1 MLYLRL
7 FNDEKSVKKKNRI
20 FLNFFIKIKIFILC
34 IIFFLLLRNEDNVG
48 KISERLP
55 REDMFPVGFSPL
67 ARDEKNGYLKIRKVR
82 QNERENI
89 SFSSESRVNISTTH
103 DDRSRLNVFED
114 VYNLF
119 CRENFINE
127 KYFLLFWC
135 FGKKGTYKRRGHIS
149 RILLERM
156 KKNASYENGKGSENT
171 TFSVDGGESE
181 SENEDDEPKN
191 QLPSASN
198 EVSEGM
204 IFFCFIFISATML
217 QFILSKIHRL
227 NIPVSVIWFLYGMC
241 TYVIAKNFNMFEEN
255 TLHKSIINA
264 RNIDSSVL
272 YFILLPI
279 LLYEATQDINYY
291 AFKNFLYGGIG
302 LAVIGVALQVGILG
316 ILFYYSFMYRQD
328 QSPLSSSFLLASILS
343 STDPVAVLSILS
355 VVDAPSK
362 ISSMFHVES
371 LINDGSSVLLFQFF
385 FYLTIGYKANTS
397 QYLILFVKLLFLS
410 PIFGI
415 GMAMLTFA
423 WINLYRKYY
432 YNQCLATITMCYL
445 SYFVSEYYF
454 NLSGPLAIVCYGLFI
469 NAYGHIALDEVAQ
482 RKHKEIVELLSL
494 MGNSSIFI
502 ISGIVSFGMMENVFK
517 DNLYFFLY
525 IVLTYI
531 YLVLARSI
539 MILIFKPFLSR
550 IGYPINWKEIL
561 LLIWGGLRGGIV
573 LVLGLRIEAENKI
586 NDKLTKE
593 LAYYISGSVLLI
605 LTIQGLTFECLY
617 KLLNIYPPNPF
628 RIVYLEKVLKM
639 IDYNFY
645 IRKKSLKN
653 YWLFKGTNILHFSNK
668 IVPELYWRKMNKY
681 GEFDLRL
688 PDIYACLQDISSC
701 DISFWERA
709 YDSQTVIESFDGVS
723 SNGNGSFPNKN
734 ENKISPSRGKK
745 SDNNSNNNNSA
756 HSSSN
761 RRILQKNELSS
772 ITDNDAE
779 NERGTSNNRNVHI
792 HRGRENPSSIKKK
805 KSIYDEVKWKNSN
818 FTDIEYEDNSDEY
831 SYINNDDNN
840 SKKKK
845 KREKIKVRNNT
856 SRRDRVGEFISRG
869 KTSFDNFPYK
879 REMKINIIRNN
890 DNYFSSND
898 EDEHNYTSINYSLS
912 SKNFDKLSNH
922 LNELSDNESCYTDKV
937 CENSKI
943 KSLNAF
949 NYDKIS
955 IKTYDRLINK
965 MNYREFKRTRREK
978 ENFTVIDSIVDNN
991 NEKETFNPKY
1001 NLRLIEHATH
1011 LPKTFSDNLLV
1022 KSNMKNEKGSNGD
1035 AKSGAPDSSENEKR
1049 NKKNIPNSLHEQASV
1064 KEDDLGK
1071 EIDSVKE
1078 AEVGKDRDG
1087 EKQYVQQDSS
1097 PGEEHLMKNIN
1108 YDNITK
1114 KDENL
1119 LNNYKDVKRIPEGT
1133 NENTLGLPNADQ
1145 AENEL
1150 LMSDNF
1156 IIKIQK
1162 EISNECEEDQE
1173 NESLKGERGEGH
1185 ENDLEEKD
1193 DEAEEQGGGS
1203 LKNCITCVTNEQS
1216 NVVDDIINYVGGE
1229 KKNNEPNFEEYLT
1242 YKNLFALN
1250 SDGMKISSFF
1260 NNNYDKESY
1269 LKNRVRN
1276 PSEINISTK
1285 GTDSRT
1291 LMLMNKEI
1299 EKRKKMKNTN
1309 KSRCTSCTR
1318 VLDFTVRPLI
1328 KRDSN
1333 RSALK
1338 VKGSK
1343 GGRRERGY
1351 NHNCDNADNEEF
1363 RCGDCQNVE
1372 INQNYSNSNAGD
1384 DNIVSNNNNSND
1396 DFIEGKKG
1404 MPKVQ
1409 RNSTTDFI
1417 ARRYDTDQTIN
1428 FECIEDVCQKKH
1440 VATFYSFLKRPKMK
1454 IKNKLFSE
1462 IRRARSHES
1471 YSNSKDKS
1479 GKSKDDVFYSSLK
1492 KKIVRKEREGELYI
1506 MIFNTCRELYK
1517 KLYVN
1522 GFISGECLLTLTSI
1536 LDLSADF
1543 ALKKV
1548 RMNPIKAWADAFDK
1562 GKNKSSSKRR
1572 RSIDHRNGFEY
1583 EFNVLLS
1590 KLKINTRRSFFF
1602 SPKVVNIFLV
1612 YEHCMKDLQII
1623 LSYVDV
1629 HQCTLDKGGIT
1640 MKLLL
1645 GKNLLRSYYRNIELA
1660 KSLIPHMV
1668 KKYKDVVKY
1677 CLIKIGADMLMH
1689 LKKTIVNEQAANGL
1703 LLTQDNEKLNGIF
1716 YEQQIKINRYR
1727 PYLHYFLKKNMF
1739 KMIIK

>member
-1 MLYLRL
+1 MLYLKL
-7 FNDEKSVKKKNRI
+7 FNYEKSTKKKNRI
-20 FLNFFIKIKIFILC
+20 FSSFIIKNK
-34 IIFFLLLRNEDNVG
+34 IFFLFILFLLLKNEENLFERSSLFLRKIGCTVSSVLLWGNEKSGDMKIQKTNEEHG
-48 KISERLP
+48 EYIKISG
-55 REDMFPVGFSPL
+55 EDSG
-67 ARDEKNGYLKIRKVR
+67 
-82 QNERENI
+82 NI
-89 SFSSESRVNISTTH
+89 SSSYHNYAL
-103 DDRSRLNVFED
+103 LNVIED
-114 VYNLF
+114 EYNIF
-119 CRENFINE
+119 CDSNGIYKTYLDLVGYSCKNRSHWGRIN
-127 KYFLLFWC
+127 
-135 FGKKGTYKRRGHIS
+135 IS
-149 RILLERM
+149 RILGERTRR
-156 KKNASYENGKGSENT
+156 KRQYEMGNEEEKLNKDLNEL
-171 TFSVDGGESE
+171 
-181 SENEDDEPKN
+181 EDDVHRN
-191 QLPSASN
+191 QLPSASD

-217 QFILSKIHRL
+217 QFILSKIHKL
-227 NIPVSVIWFLYGMC
+227 SIPVSVIWFLYGMC
-241 TYVIAKNFNMFEEN
+241 TYAIAKNFNMFEDN

-272 YFILLPI
+272 YFVLLPI

-316 ILFYYSFMYRQD
+316 VLFYYSFMYRQE

-385 FYLTIGYKANTS
+385 FYLTIGYKANAS
-397 QYLILFVKLLFLS
+397 QYVILFVKLLFLS
-410 PIFGI
+410 PVFGI

-502 ISGIVSFGMMENVFK
+502 ISGIISFGMMENVFK
-517 DNLYFFLY
+517 DNLNSFMY

-531 YLVLARSI
+531 YLVFARSI
-539 MILIFKPFLSR
+539 MILIFTPFLSR
-550 IGYPINWKEIL
+550 IGYPVNWKEIL

-573 LVLGLRIEAENKI
+573 LVLGLRVEAENKI
-586 NDKLTKE
+586 NDTLTKE

-617 KLLNIYPPNPF
+617 KMLNIYPPNPF

-701 DISFWERA
+701 NISFWERA
-709 YDSQTVIESFDGVS
+709 CDSQTVIESFDDVS
-723 SNGNGSFPNKN
+723 NPGKGSFPLKKK
-734 ENKISPSRGKK
+734 ENKEAEAVSKK
-745 SDNNSNNNNSA
+745 RSENKGTDNNICT
-756 HSSSN
+756 N
-761 RRILQKNELSS
+761 RRNLKNNDLLSVTDKD
-772 ITDNDAE
+772 IT
-779 NERGTSNNRNVHI
+779 NERNREKRMNNINI
-792 HRGRENPSSIKKK
+792 SKNKENLNARKK
-805 KSIYDEVKWKNSN
+805 KSIYEEIKWKNSN
-818 FTDIEYEDNSDEY
+818 FTDMEYDDNSDEY
-831 SYINNDDNN
+831 SYVNNEDSN
-840 SKKKK
+840 SRNKKKK
-845 KREKIKVRNNT
+845 KEMGNYIKDRY
-856 SRRDRVGEFISRG
+856 RVGEEYIYRG
-869 KTSFDNFPYK
+869 KRHYDNSSQK
-879 REMKINIIRNN
+879 GDMQINIIRNN

-898 EDEHNYTSINYSLS
+898 EDEHNYTNINRSLS
-912 SKNFDKLSNH
+912 SKYFDKLSNH

-943 KSLNAF
+943 KNLNAF

-965 MNYREFKRTRREK
+965 MNYREFKRTATEK
-978 ENFTVIDSIVDNN
+978 ENFNVIDSIVDNKN
-991 NEKETFNPKY
+991 DKETFNPKY
-1001 NLRLIEHATH
+1001 NLRLIEHATD
-1011 LPKTFSDNLLV
+1011 LPKTLSDNLLV
-1022 KSNMKNEKGSNGD
+1022 RTSADNESLSSED
-1035 AKSGAPDSSENEKR
+1035 AKSDVLASNEQGGRRK
-1049 NKKNIPNSLHEQASV
+1049 KKNIENSVHDHNV
-1064 KEDDLGK
+1064 GIRMK
-1071 EIDSVKE
+1071 EITEMKE
-1078 AEVGKDRDG
+1078 ADG
-1087 EKQYVQQDSS
+1087 ESGTNEEGEKKYVKQGSNMDHK
-1097 PGEEHLMKNIN
+1097 ELMKNVN
-1108 YDNITK
+1108 YENITK

-1119 LNNYKDVKRIPEGT
+1119 LNNYKDLKNIAEGVHEDTPNIT
-1133 NENTLGLPNADQ
+1133 NVDKG
-1145 AENEL
+1145 ENEL

-1162 EISNECEEDQE
+1162 EKSYECEREEQE
-1173 NESLKGERGEGH
+1173 K
-1185 ENDLEEKD
+1185 ENKEWNQVNGANIDICEKDLEEK
-1193 DEAEEQGGGS
+1193 EKETKGS
-1203 LKNCITCVTNEQS
+1203 QENCVTCVTNDEN
-1216 NVVDDIINYVGGE
+1216 NVIYDIMNYEGGHN
-1229 KKNNEPNFEEYLT
+1229 KNNESNLEEYLT
-1242 YKNLFALN
+1242 YKNLFAFDN
-1250 SDGMKISSFF
+1250 GGKKISSFF
-1260 NNNYDKESY
+1260 NNNYDKKSY
-1269 LKNRVRN
+1269 LNIDVKN
-1276 PSEINISTK
+1276 PSELNISTK
-1285 GTDSRT
+1285 GTNSKT
-1291 LMLMNKEI
+1291 LALMNSEI
-1299 EKRKKMKNTN
+1299 GKGGKNIKNKN
-1309 KSRCTSCTR
+1309 KSRSNFCTNAFYFSTCMRTRRNDNCT
-1318 VLDFTVRPLI
+1318 TAKMI
-1328 KRDSN
+1328 
-1333 RSALK
+1333 
-1338 VKGSK
+1338 
-1343 GGRRERGY
+1343 GRRRG
-1351 NHNCDNADNEEF
+1351 
-1363 RCGDCQNVE
+1363 RRG
-1372 INQNYSNSNAGD
+1372 NSNMHNSHSVDSDDPRSEDKKDVELNYHYYNNNRDGD
-1384 DNIVSNNNNSND
+1384 DNNND
-1396 DFIEGKKG
+1396 TLKG
-1404 MPKVQ
+1404 EKGIQKLQ
-1409 RNSTTDFI
+1409 RNSTTDFM

-1428 FECIEDVCQKKH
+1428 FERIDDVCQKKH
-1440 VATFYSFLKRPKMK
+1440 VATFYSFLKKPKLK

-1462 IRRARSHES
+1462 KRRARSHES
-1471 YSNSKDKS
+1471 YTNNKDKT
-1479 GKSKDDVFYSSLK
+1479 GKLKNDVFHSSLK

-1548 RMNPIKAWADAFDK
+1548 RMNPIKAWADAFDES
-1562 GKNKSSSKRR
+1562 KNKNSNKRR

-1583 EFNVLLS
+1583 EFNILLS
-1590 KLKINTRRSFFF
+1590 KLRINKKHSFFF

-1645 GKNLLRSYYRNIELA
+1645 GKNLLKSYYRNIELA
-1660 KSLIPHMV
+1660 KNLIPHLV
-1668 KKYKDVVKY
+1668 NKYKDVVKY

-1703 LLTQDNEKLNGIF
+1703 LLTQDNEKLNEIF
-1716 YEQQIKINRYR
+1716 DEQQIKINRYR
-1727 PYLHYFLKKNMF
+1727 PYLHYILKKHKLKLF
-1739 KMIIK
+1739 IK

>member
-1 MLYLRL
+1 MLHLNF
-7 FNDEKSVKKKNRI
+7 FNHEKSVKRRQWI
-20 FLNFFIKIKIFILC
+20 FLNVFIKIKIFLLC
-34 IIFFLLLRNEDNVG
+34 ILFVLLKNEDNVG
-48 KISERLP
+48 QISERLG
-55 REDMFPVGFSPL
+55 REDVCSMGFCPL
-67 ARDEKNGYLKIRKVR
+67 GGNEKNGDLKISKVR
-82 QNERENI
+82 RKQGENMH
-89 SFSSESRVNISTTH
+89 FSGAARVNTSTTY
-103 DDRSRLNVFED
+103 DDMSRLNVFED

-119 CRENFINE
+119 CRANFVNE
-127 KYFLLFWC
+127 KYLVLFGC
-135 FGKKGTYKRRGHIS
+135 YGKRAAYNRRGHIS
-149 RILLERM
+149 RVLRERV
-156 KKNASYENGKGSENT
+156 KRKAYNENGLENT
-171 TFSVDGGESE
+171 EFSVDARGENE
-181 SENEDDEPKN
+181 GEDDENRN

-204 IFFCFIFISATML
+204 VFFCFIFISATML
-217 QFILSKIHRL
+217 QFILSKVDKL

-255 TLHKSIINA
+255 ALHKSIINA

-272 YFILLPI
+272 YFVLLPI

-316 ILFYYSFMYRQD
+316 ILFYYSFMYRQE

-385 FYLTIGYKANTS
+385 FYLTIGYKANAS
-397 QYLILFVKLLFLS
+397 QYVILFVKLLFLS
-410 PIFGI
+410 PVFGI

-445 SYFVSEYYF
+445 CYFVSEYYF

-482 RKHKEIVELLSL
+482 RKHKEIVELLAL

-517 DNLYFFLY
+517 DNLYFFMY

-531 YLVLARSI
+531 YLVLARTI
-539 MILIFKPFLSR
+539 MILIFTPFLSR

-617 KLLNIYPPNPF
+617 KMLNIYPPNPF

-645 IRKKSLKN
+645 IRKKNLKN
-653 YWLFKGTNILHFSNK
+653 YWLFKGTNILHFSSK

-701 DISFWERA
+701 DISIWERA
-709 YDSQTVIESFDGVS
+709 YDSQTVIESFDDVS
-723 SNGNGSFPNKN
+723 SYGKGSFPIKNDDKGKPGGEKKGDNK
-734 ENKISPSRGKK
+734 
-745 SDNNSNNNNSA
+745 NSA
-756 HSSSN
+756 HSSIG

-772 ITDNDAE
+772 ITKNDTL
-779 NERGTSNNRNVHI
+779 NGIGTSNERNAQTY
-792 HRGRENPSSIKKK
+792 GGKENPNCRKK
-805 KSIYDEVKWKNSN
+805 KSIYEEVKWKNSN

-831 SYINNDDNN
+831 SYINNDESNN
-840 SKKKK
+840 RKKKK
-845 KREKIKVRNNT
+845 SEKIKMSNNA
-856 SRRDRVGEFISRG
+856 SRRHRVGEFISRG
-869 KTSFDNFPYK
+869 KTSFDNFSNK
-879 REMKINIIRNN
+879 GELKINIIRNN

-898 EDEHNYTSINYSLS
+898 EDEHNYTNVNYSLS
-912 SKNFDKLSNH
+912 SKNLDKLSNH
-922 LNELSDNESCYTDKV
+922 LIELSDNESSYTDKV
-937 CENSKI
+937 CENRKI
-943 KSLNAF
+943 KNLNAF

-955 IKTYDRLINK
+955 IRTYDRLINK
-965 MNYREFKRTRREK
+965 MNYREFKRTRTEK
-978 ENFTVIDSIVDNN
+978 ENFTVIDSIVDNK
-991 NEKETFNPKY
+991 NEETFNPKY
-1001 NLRLIEHATH
+1001 NLRLIEHATD
-1011 LPKTFSDNLLV
+1011 LPKTLSDNFLV
-1022 KSNMKNEKGSNGD
+1022 KSSVENENGSNGD
-1035 AKSGAPDSSENEKR
+1035 LKGLVQDSSEKEKR
-1049 NKKNIPNSLHEQASV
+1049 KKKNILNFLNDQAGV
-1064 KEDDLGK
+1064 KEGNLGK
-1071 EIDSVKE
+1071 ETDSVKE
-1078 AEVGKDRDG
+1078 AEVGKNAEG
-1087 EKQYVQQDSS
+1087 VKQSVQQDNTI
-1097 PGEEHLMKNIN
+1097 PGEENLIKNIN
-1108 YDNITK
+1108 YGNITK

-1119 LNNYKDVKRIPEGT
+1119 LNNYKDLKKIVEGT
-1133 NENTLGLPNADQ
+1133 NEDTPGLTKADQ
-1145 AENEL
+1145 GENEL

-1162 EISNECEEDQE
+1162 EKSHECGEDQE
-1173 NESLKGERGEGH
+1173 KESVHSERGEGD
-1185 ENDLEEKD
+1185 ENDIEEKD
-1193 DEAEEQGGGS
+1193 DQAEEEEGGI
-1203 LKNCITCVTNEQS
+1203 KNLITCVTNEEG
-1216 NVVDDIINYVGGE
+1216 NVVDDIINYDAGE
-1229 KKNNEPNFEEYLT
+1229 NKNNEHNFEEYLT
-1242 YKNLFALN
+1242 YKNLFAMD
-1250 SDGMKISSFF
+1250 SDGKRISSFF
-1260 NNNYDKESY
+1260 NKNFDKKSSA
-1269 LKNRVRN
+1269 KIGVKN
-1276 PSEINISTK
+1276 PSEVNISTK
-1285 GTDSRT
+1285 GTNSKT
-1291 LMLMNKEI
+1291 LMLMNSEI
-1299 EKRKKMKNTN
+1299 EKRKRMKNVNN
-1309 KSRCTSCTR
+1309 KSRCGSCTG
-1318 VLDFTVRPLI
+1318 VFDFSISPRTR
-1328 KRDSN
+1328 RDSN
-1333 RSALK
+1333 LSALK
-1338 VKGSK
+1338 RKGSK
-1343 GGRRERGY
+1343 GGKRKKGD
-1351 NHNCDNADNEEF
+1351 NHICDDHESEDFHHGGSQQMEVSRINSTGKAGNDNP
-1363 RCGDCQNVE
+1363 
-1372 INQNYSNSNAGD
+1372 
-1384 DNIVSNNNNSND
+1384 VSNNNNNSG
-1396 DFIEGKKG
+1396 DFLEGGKG
-1404 MPKVQ
+1404 IPKVP
-1409 RNSTTDFI
+1409 RNNTTDF
-1417 ARRYDTDQTIN
+1417 ATKRYDTDQTIN

-1440 VATFYSFLKRPKMK
+1440 MATFYSFLKRPKMK

-1471 YSNSKDKS
+1471 YGNSKDKS

-1562 GKNKSSSKRR
+1562 SKNKNSNKRR

-1590 KLKINTRRSFFF
+1590 KLKINTKHSFFF

-1660 KSLIPHMV
+1660 KSLIPHLV
-1668 KKYKDVVKY
+1668 NKYKDVVKY

-1703 LLTQDNEKLNGIF
+1703 LLTHDNEKLNGIF
-1716 YEQQIKINRYR
+1716 DEQQIKINRYR

>member
-1 MLYLRL
+1 MLHLKS
-7 FNDEKSVKKKNRI
+7 FKQEKSVKKKNRI
-20 FLNFFIKIKIFILC
+20 FLHFFIKIKIFLLC
-34 IIFFLLLRNEDNVG
+34 ILFVLLKNEDHVDQRG
-48 KISERLP
+48 ERLP
-55 REDMFPVGFSPL
+55 REDVCPL
-67 ARDEKNGYLKIRKVR
+67 GGNEKSGDLKISKVGEKEGD
-82 QNERENI
+82 NIKLSGER
-89 SFSSESRVNISTTH
+89 RVNISATH
-103 DDRSRLNVFED
+103 DDVSQLSLFED
-114 VYNLF
+114 VCILF
-119 CRENFINE
+119 CKANFVNE
-127 KYFLLFWC
+127 RYLRLVGC
-135 FGKKGTYKRRGHIS
+135 SGKEATYPRRGHIS
-149 RILLERM
+149 RMLRERVRR
-156 KKNASYENGKGSENT
+156 NEYYENGREDTKLGVDAGGSGSENEG
-171 TFSVDGGESE
+171 D
-181 SENEDDEPKN
+181 DDEHRN

-204 IFFCFIFISATML
+204 VFFCFIFISATML
-217 QFILSKIHRL
+217 QFILSKIHKL

-255 TLHKSIINA
+255 ALHKSIINA

-272 YFILLPI
+272 YFVLLPI

-316 ILFYYSFMYRQD
+316 ILFYYSFMYRQE

-385 FYLTIGYKANTS
+385 FYLTIGYKANAS
-397 QYLILFVKLLFLS
+397 QYVILFVKLLFLS
-410 PIFGI
+410 PVFGI

-517 DNLYFFLY
+517 DNLYFFIY

-539 MILIFKPFLSR
+539 MILIFTPFLSR

-709 YDSQTVIESFDGVS
+709 YDSQTVIESFDDVS
-723 SNGNGSFPNKN
+723 SNGKGSFPNKN
-734 ENKISPSRGKK
+734 EDKTSPGGGKK
-745 SDNNSNNNNSA
+745 SDNKNSA
-756 HSSSN
+756 HSSISS
-761 RRILQKNELSS
+761 RILQKNELSNV
-772 ITDNDAE
+772 TDNDTL
-779 NERGTSNNRNVHI
+779 NERGALNDRNVHI
-792 HRGRENPSSIKKK
+792 YRGKENPSCRKKK
-805 KSIYDEVKWKNSN
+805 KSIYEEVKWKNSN

-831 SYINNDDNN
+831 SYVNNDDSN
-840 SKKKK
+840 SRKKK
-845 KREKIKVRNNT
+845 KRGKTKMRNNAG
-856 SRRDRVGEFISRG
+856 RRHRVGEFISRG
-869 KTSFDNFPYK
+869 KTSFDNFSYK
-879 REMKINIIRNN
+879 GEMKINIIRNN

-898 EDEHNYTSINYSLS
+898 EDEHNYTNINYSLS

-922 LNELSDNESCYTDKV
+922 LNELSENESCYTDKV

-943 KSLNAF
+943 KNLNAF

-965 MNYREFKRTRREK
+965 MNYREFKRTRTEK
-978 ENFTVIDSIVDNN
+978 ENFTVIDSIVDNH
-991 NEKETFNPKY
+991 NEKETFDPKY
-1001 NLRLIEHATH
+1001 NLRLIEHATD
-1011 LPKTFSDNLLV
+1011 LPKTLSDNLLV
-1022 KSNMKNEKGSNGD
+1022 KSNVENENGSNGD
-1035 AKSGAPDSSENEKR
+1035 VKSGAPDSNEKEKR
-1049 NKKNIPNSLHEQASV
+1049 KKKNFLNFLHDQAAV
-1064 KEDDLGK
+1064 KEGDLSK
-1071 EIDSVKE
+1071 ENDSVRE
-1078 AEVGKDRDG
+1078 AEVGKNPDG
-1087 EKQYVQQDSS
+1087 EKSYAQQDSNL
-1097 PGEEHLMKNIN
+1097 GEEHLMKNIN

-1119 LNNYKDVKRIPEGT
+1119 LNNYKDLKKIAEGT
-1133 NENTLGLPNADQ
+1133 NEDTPGVANADQ
-1145 AENEL
+1145 GENEL

-1162 EISNECEEDQE
+1162 EKSHECEGVREESVQGEMGEDRQ
-1173 NESLKGERGEGH
+1173 
-1185 ENDLEEKD
+1185 NDLEEKD
-1193 DEAEEQGGGS
+1193 EAEVAGAGAGAERAEEGLQ
-1203 LKNCITCVTNEQS
+1203 NCVTCVTNEEG
-1216 NVVDDIINYVGGE
+1216 NVVDEIINYDGGE
-1229 KKNNEPNFEEYLT
+1229 NRSNEPNFEEYLT
-1242 YKNLFALN
+1242 YKNLFALD
-1250 SDGMKISSFF
+1250 SDGKKISSFF
-1260 NNNYDKESY
+1260 NNNYDKKSH
-1269 LKNRVRN
+1269 LTIGVKN
-1276 PSEINISTK
+1276 PSELNISTK
-1285 GTDSRT
+1285 GTNSKT
-1291 LMLMNKEI
+1291 LVLMNKEI
-1299 EKRKKMKNTN
+1299 EKGKKMK
-1309 KSRCTSCTR
+1309 KSDKAKCTPCTG
-1318 VLDFTVRPLI
+1318 VFDFTACSRK
-1328 KRDSN
+1328 KRDGN
-1333 RSALK
+1333 RSPLK
-1338 VKGSK
+1338 VKSSK
-1343 GGRRERGY
+1343 GGKRKKGG
-1351 NHNCDNADNEEF
+1351 NHNCDDADSEEF
-1363 RCGDCQNVE
+1363 HKGDSQNVE
-1372 INQNYSNSNAGD
+1372 VNRNNSNSNAGN
-1384 DNIVSNNNNSND
+1384 DNNVSNNNNSNG
-1396 DFIEGKKG
+1396 DFLEGGKG
-1404 MPKVQ
+1404 IPKLQ
-1409 RNSTTDFI
+1409 RNNTTDFT

-1471 YSNSKDKS
+1471 YGNSKDKS

-1562 GKNKSSSKRR
+1562 SKNKNSNKRR

-1590 KLKINTRRSFFF
+1590 KLKINTKHSFFF

-1660 KSLIPHMV
+1660 KSLIPHLV
-1668 KKYKDVVKY
+1668 NKYKDVVKY

-1716 YEQQIKINRYR
+1716 DEQQIKINRYR

>member
-1 MLYLRL
+1 MLYLKL
-7 FNDEKSVKKKNRI
+7 INCEKSGKKRNRI
-20 FLNFFIKIKIFILC
+20 SLNVFIKIKIFLLC
-34 IIFFLLLRNEDNVG
+34 ILFVLLKNEDNVCQ
-48 KISERLP
+48 ISERLP
-55 REDMFPVGFSPL
+55 GEDVCPMRFSPVGGN
-67 ARDEKNGYLKIRKVR
+67 EKDDDMKISTLKRK
-82 QNERENI
+82 QGENI
-89 SFSSESRVNISTTH
+89 NFSDEACANISVTH
-103 DDRSRLNVFED
+103 DDISRLNVFED
-114 VYNLF
+114 AYNLF
-119 CRENFINE
+119 CGANFVNE
-127 KYFLLFWC
+127 KYLVLFGC
-135 FGKKGTYKRRGHIS
+135 SDKRLTYRKRGHTS
-149 RILLERM
+149 RILRERVRR
-156 KKNASYENGKGSENT
+156 NAYYENGRENT
-171 TFSVDGGESE
+171 EFSVDSRG
-181 SENEDDEPKN
+181 ENEGENEGDDEENRN

-217 QFILSKIHRL
+217 QFILSKINRL

-255 TLHKSIINA
+255 ALHKSIINA

-272 YFILLPI
+272 YFVLLPI

-316 ILFYYSFMYRQD
+316 IMFYYSFMYRQE

-385 FYLTIGYKANTS
+385 FYLTIGYKANAS
-397 QYLILFVKLLFLS
+397 QYVILFVKLLFLS
-410 PIFGI
+410 PVFGI

-482 RKHKEIVELLSL
+482 RKHKEIVELLAL

-517 DNLYFFLY
+517 DNLYFFMY

-539 MILIFKPFLSR
+539 MIVIFTPFLSR

-617 KLLNIYPPNPF
+617 KMLNIYPPNPF

-645 IRKKSLKN
+645 IRKKNLKN

-709 YDSQTVIESFDGVS
+709 YDSQTVIESFDDIS
-723 SNGNGSFPNKN
+723 SYGQSSFPNKK
-734 ENKISPSRGKK
+734 ENRINPGGEKK
-745 SDNNSNNNNSA
+745 SDNKNSG
-756 HSSSN
+756 HSSIT
-761 RRILQKNELSS
+761 RRILQKNEFSS
-772 ITDNDAE
+772 VLKNDTL
-779 NERGTSNNRNVHI
+779 NDGGTPNGRSVEI
-792 HRGRENPSSIKKK
+792 YAGRENPSSGKMR
-805 KSIYDEVKWKNSN
+805 KSIYEEVKWKNSN

-831 SYINNDDNN
+831 SYINNEDSN
-840 SKKKK
+840 SRKKRI
-845 KREKIKVRNNT
+845 REKIRMKNNG
-856 SRRDRVGEFISRG
+856 SRRQRVGEFMSRG
-869 KTSFDNFPYK
+869 KRSLDNFSQK
-879 REMKINIIRNN
+879 GEMKINIIRNN

-898 EDEHNYTSINYSLS
+898 EDEHNYTNINYSLS
-912 SKNFDKLSNH
+912 SKNLDKLSNH

-943 KSLNAF
+943 KNLNAF
-949 NYDKIS
+949 NYAKIS

-965 MNYREFKRTRREK
+965 MNYREFKRTKTEK
-978 ENFTVIDSIVDNN
+978 ENFTVIDSIVDNK
-991 NEKETFNPKY
+991 NEEAFNPKY
-1001 NLRLIEHATH
+1001 NLRLIEHATD
-1011 LPKTFSDNLLV
+1011 LPKTLSDNLLV
-1022 KSNMKNEKGSNGD
+1022 RSSVENEKGSNGD
-1035 AKSGAPDSSENEKR
+1035 LKNGAQDYSEKEKKK
-1049 NKKNIPNSLHEQASV
+1049 KKNFNILHEQGSL
-1064 KEDDLGK
+1064 KEGNWGK
-1071 EIDSVKE
+1071 EIDSMKE
-1078 AEVGKDRDG
+1078 SVMGRNPEG
-1087 EKQYVQQDSS
+1087 EKQYVQNDIR
-1097 PGEEHLMKNIN
+1097 PGEEHLIKNIN
-1108 YDNITK
+1108 YENITK
-1114 KDENL
+1114 MDENL
-1119 LNNYKDVKRIPEGT
+1119 LNNYKDLKRIVEGT
-1133 NENTLGLPNADQ
+1133 NEDTPGVTKADQ
-1145 AENEL
+1145 GENEL

-1162 EISNECEEDQE
+1162 EKSHECEEDE
-1173 NESLKGERGEGH
+1173 EKDFVKDERGEGH

-1193 DEAEEQGGGS
+1193 DEAEEEEGDI
-1203 LKNCITCVTNEQS
+1203 KNCITCVTNEEG
-1216 NVVDDIINYVGGE
+1216 NVVDDIINYDGSE
-1229 KKNNEPNFEEYLT
+1229 SKNNEHNFEEYLT
-1242 YKNLFALN
+1242 YKNLFAMD
-1250 SDGMKISSFF
+1250 SDGKRISSFF
-1260 NNNYDKESY
+1260 NKNYDKKSS
-1269 LKNRVRN
+1269 LKMEMKNS
-1276 PSEINISTK
+1276 SELNISTK
-1285 GTDSRT
+1285 GTNSKT
-1291 LMLMNKEI
+1291 LMLMNNEI
-1299 EKRKKMKNTN
+1299 EKRKRMKNMN
-1309 KSRCTSCTR
+1309 KSKCASCTGMF
-1318 VLDFTVRPLI
+1318 DFTISPRTR
-1328 KRDSN
+1328 RDSN
-1333 RSALK
+1333 PSALK
-1338 VKGSK
+1338 VNGNK
-1343 GGRRERGY
+1343 GGKRKKGDIQ
-1351 NHNCDNADNEEF
+1351 NCADGESEDFLNGGSQNGRISRINSSRKGGNDN
-1363 RCGDCQNVE
+1363 
-1372 INQNYSNSNAGD
+1372 S
-1384 DNIVSNNNNSND
+1384 VSNNNNSNG
-1396 DFIEGKKG
+1396 DFLDGGKG
-1404 MPKVQ
+1404 IPKVQ
-1409 RNSTTDFI
+1409 RNNTADFT
-1417 ARRYDTDQTIN
+1417 AKRYDTDRTIN

-1471 YSNSKDKS
+1471 YGKSQDKS
-1479 GKSKDDVFYSSLK
+1479 RKSKDDVFYSSLK

-1562 GKNKSSSKRR
+1562 GKNKNSNKRR

-1590 KLKINTRRSFFF
+1590 KLKINTKHSFFF

-1660 KSLIPHMV
+1660 KSLIPHLV
-1668 KKYKDVVKY
+1668 NKYKDVVKY

-1716 YEQQIKINRYR
+1716 DEQQIKINRYR